1 MGKRLVPGLARQAM
15 ARPFAPRQ
23 LSLRKRQKGDGGKVP
38 GLKGVEEDAE
48 FFSFME
54 WWPVGFGTVYQG
66 RGWWGVRR
74 EEEEGERRLGPS
86 MRLFLLKEIH
96 LCIPT
101 LSPLDSKAG

>member
-1 MGKRLVPGLARQAM
+1 
-15 ARPFAPRQ
+15 
-23 LSLRKRQKGDGGKVP
+23 
-38 GLKGVEEDAE
+38 
-48 FFSFME
+48 ME

-66 RGWWGVRR
+66 RGWWWVRR

-86 MRLFLLKEIH
+86 VRLFLLKEIH